1 MKLGKMNKG
10 GTAWIYILSFLAARA
25 ELAGMYPFAIAI
37 FVGAYLADCG
47 SWGLYGAVLLGI
59 ASTFSL
65 TGVMK
70 YGVILFLITVG
81 ISLAASDKKL
91 KNPLL
96 TACLAG
102 GITGLAGLVWRVL
115 PAESWRIGSLQS
127 ANDLLFPEES
137 IGDMGIL
144 GIMLSN
150 TSAWYMPILEGIIVI
165 CFTLILEQALQVIRN
180 NENIMKSENLLSTLT
195 LMAIVLWGIPL
206 QVAYYFT
213 ALQGVIYYL
222 ILYVSYR
229 YGVAYGTSVGTICG
243 VVLALR
249 TQQVEWVAIC
259 VILSVAVAF
268 LGEWS
273 KLLEAFGFLA
283 VIGFLG
289 FFYYP
294 ELLEVQALRGL
305 VSAGILFVC
314 TPKSFLLKYSV
325 AEPESEKA
333 LINNE
338 VQKITRQHLQEF
350 AGVFTKL
357 SRSFCEPAYAV
368 GGDGQ
373 IVRYPLFAR
382 QMGEIGESL
391 QEFSVG
397 MYTPIAVDHRRESQV
412 IHQLERQNVRVKHLV
427 MIKGMYG
434 RKEIYLSAR
443 TIRGRVMTAKEAAEI
458 ISEALGCNYRVAAS
472 SRMIIH
478 REYSIVMFEEDT
490 HYRYLTG
497 VKRLAKEGQQVSGDN
512 FSQLELKNGQ
522 LLMMLA
528 DGMGSGEEASRQ
540 SERLVDLLEEMLE
553 AGFRKES
560 AIEILNELVTAAGQG
575 ERFAT
580 LDLCMVDL
588 YSGVGEFLKM
598 GASTTFIK
606 RGEWIE
612 SLQSTT
618 LPVGIQEQTEL
629 DAVRKK
635 FYHGDMIVMVSDG
648 VLDGI
653 IFENKEECL
662 KEMLL
667 EINTKNPQELAEELL
682 DRVKKLNRGS
692 MRDDATVLVLGIWKK

>member
-25 ELAGMYPFAIAI
+25 ELAGMHPFAIAI
-37 FVGAYLADCG
+37 FIGAYLADCG
-47 SWGLYGAVLLGI
+47 SWSLYGVILLGI

-70 YGVILFLITVG
+70 YGVILFMITAG
-81 ISLAASDKKL
+81 ISLAASEKRL

-96 TACLAG
+96 NASLAG
-102 GITGLAGLVWRVL
+102 GITALAGLVWRAL
-115 PAESWRIGSLQS
+115 PTAGWRIGSLQS
-127 ANDLLFPEES
+127 ANELLFQEALT
-137 IGDMGIL
+137 GDMGIL
-144 GIMLSN
+144 GMMLSN
-150 TSAWYMPILEGIIVI
+150 GSAWYMPILEGIIVT

-180 NENIMKSENLLSTLT
+180 KENIMKSENILSTLT

-206 QVAYYFT
+206 QVVHYFT

-222 ILYVSYR
+222 ILYISYR

-259 VILSVAVAF
+259 VILSVAAAF

-338 VQKITRQHLQEF
+338 VQKITRQRLQEF

-373 IVRYPLFAR
+373 ILRYPLFAR

-391 QEFSVG
+391 QEFSAG

-478 REYSIVMFEEDT
+478 RDYSIVMFEEDT

-560 AIEILNELVTAAGQG
+560 AIEILNELVTAVGQG
-575 ERFAT
+575 EQFAT

-618 LPVGIQEQTEL
+618 LPVGIKEQTEL

-667 EINTKNPQELAEELL
+667 EINTRNPQELAEELL

>member
-1 MKLGKMNKG
+1 MKLWKIKNEEQI
-10 GTAWIYILSFLAARA
+10 WIYILSFLAARSEA
-25 ELAGMYPFAIAI
+25 AGMYPFAIAI

-47 SWGLYGAVLLGI
+47 SWGLYGAILLGI
-59 ASTFSL
+59 ASTFAF
-65 TGVMK
+65 TNVVK
-70 YGVILFLITVG
+70 YAVILFLITIG
-81 ISLAASDKKL
+81 FSLVSSGRKL

-96 TACLAG
+96 TAG
-102 GITGLAGLVWRVL
+102 MSGILTILGGLVWQAL
-115 PAESWRIGSLQS
+115 PAGRWQS
-127 ANDLLFPEES
+127 
-137 IGDMGIL
+137 GI
-144 GIMLSN
+144 SNRQFDN
-150 TSAWYMPILEGIIVI
+150 TSGWYLPLLEGIIVI
-165 CFTLILEQALQVIRN
+165 CFTLILEQAFQVIRN
-180 NENIMKSENLLSTLT
+180 KEDIMKSENLLSTLT

-206 QVAYYFT
+206 QVAFYFT

-222 ILYVSYR
+222 ILYMSYR

-243 VVLALR
+243 VVLAMR

-259 VILSVAVAF
+259 VILSLAAAF

-273 KLLEAFGFLA
+273 KLLEALGFLA
-283 VIGFLG
+283 LIGFLG

-294 ELLEVQALRGL
+294 ELLQVQALRGL

-314 TPKSFLLKYSV
+314 TPKSYLLKYTV
-325 AEPESEKA
+325 AAPESQQE
-333 LINNE
+333 LVNGE
-338 VQKITRQHLQEF
+338 VQKMTQMRLQDF

-357 SRSFCEPAYAV
+357 SRSFCQPSYAV
-368 GGDGQ
+368 SGDGQ
-373 IVRYPLFAR
+373 VASYPLFAR
-382 QMGEIGESL
+382 QMGEIGESI
-391 QEFSVG
+391 QEFSAG
-397 MYTPIAVDHRRESQV
+397 MCTPLTVDRQQESRV
-412 IHQLERQNVRVKHLV
+412 IHQLERQNVRVRHLV
-427 MIKGMYG
+427 MIKGLYG
-434 RKEIYLSAR
+434 RREIYLSAR

-458 ISEALGCNYRVAAS
+458 ISEALGCEFRVAPS

-478 REYSIVMFEEDT
+478 RDYSVIILEEDI

-497 VKRLAKEGQQVSGDN
+497 AKRLTKEGQQVSGDN

-528 DGMGSGEEASRQ
+528 DGMGSGEEAARQ

-560 AIEILNELVTAAGQG
+560 AIEILNELIAAQGQG
-575 ERFAT
+575 EQFAT

-612 SLQSTT
+612 SIQSTT
-618 LPVGIQEQTEL
+618 LPVGIREQTEI

-635 FYHGDMIVMVSDG
+635 FYHGDMIIMVSDG

-653 IFENKEECL
+653 LFENKEECL

-667 EINTKNPQELAEELL
+667 EIDTRNPQDLAEELL
-682 DRVKKLNRGS
+682 ERVKKLNRGG
-692 MRDDATVLVLGIWKK
+692 MRDDASVLVMGIWKK